1 MYTLLSILFM
11 TVVGAVIGGLTNFIA
26 IKMLFRPHNPIYLGS
41 WRLPF
46 TPGLIPRRRDELAKQ
61 LGKTVVNYL
70 LTPEMFRKKLFTEV
84 NRRIVEQWLNDKIKE
99 NVFTEEKT
107 INEWIQ
113 QIGIINLPQTIE
125 GKIDTIVVEQM
136 NHLQHVLS
144 TNSIEALLPE
154 SWQAKATTKIPEIS
168 RYILQKGES
177 YFESEEG
184 YQTIKRLIDDFLDSK
199 GTLGGMIQMFLGDS
213 SSLVGRVQKEMNK
226 FFNAPGTMVL
236 LTNLL
241 TSEWQKLKVQSV
253 PQLLGELDF
262 TSTTTRI
269 QTYVKE
275 ELQLENR
282 MDKPLVYY
290 WKDGA
295 EWLAQNIVPQLIA
308 KGFVMAED
316 QLEEAINRLNLQE
329 IVREQVDSFPVE
341 VLEDLV
347 LGISKREFKMIT
359 LLGYVLGGVIGVIQG
374 VIVTIF

>member
-1 MYTLLSILFM
+1 MHTLLSILFM